1 MLCRNR
7 ISMLTGFGMY
17 KRAFYTPE
25 HNAKWDPKESSF
37 EGLEMQSWNIP
48 TDWAQQADEKN
59 WVSCQVIVFILGVM
73 VTITLKL
80 ASFLYL
86 LLMATKKQSR
96 FEQNI

>member
-37 EGLEMQSWNIP
+37 EGLEMQS
-48 TDWAQQADEKN
+48 
-59 WVSCQVIVFILGVM
+59 
-73 VTITLKL
+73 
-80 ASFLYL
+80 
-86 LLMATKKQSR
+86 
-96 FEQNI
+96 